1 MEERRVF
8 VRDIHNVG
16 VVGLGY
22 VGLPLA
28 AAFVRAGL
36 KVIGVD
42 IDENKVSK
50 LSRGESYI
58 ERVTSDELERAVSE
72 GRFVPTSDHSLLKE
86 ADAICIC
93 VPTPV
98 DEARVPDLS
107 AVVETSR
114 RIGRALSRGSL
125 VVLESTTYP
134 GTTDEVVGPII
145 EKESG
150 LVAGQDFLL
159 AFSPERED
167 PGVPGHTIGR
177 IPKVVGG
184 TTPEATEAAA
194 QLYSKV
200 APSVVKV
207 SSARVAEA
215 TKMLENTYRAVNIA
229 LVNELKVIFE
239 GLGIDIWE
247 VIEAAKT
254 KPFGFQAF
262 WPGPGMGGHCIPVD
276 PFYLSWKARTLGY
289 EARFIEL
296 AGQLNVEMPRY
307 VVERLDR
314 ALDSRGRTLHGARIL
329 LLGAAYKPDVDD
341 DRESPFYEIAELL
354 LERGAEVVYHDP
366 FIPRLRPGR
375 RHKLGLESVAL
386 TPQAL
391 SAADAVVIVTH
402 HSAFDPEFIVRHA
415 RLVVDTRNL
424 TKNVT
429 SGREKIVKA

>member
-1 MEERRVF
+1 MGEFRSA
-8 VRDIHNVG
+8 G

-28 AAFVRAGL
+28 AAFARSGL
-36 KVIGVD
+36 RVVGVD
-42 IDENKVSK
+42 TDAAKVER

-58 ERVTSDELERAVSE
+58 ARVGSDELARFVSE
-72 GRFVPTSDHSLLKE
+72 GRFTATTDHSRLAE
-86 ADAICIC
+86 VDAISIC
-93 VPTPV
+93 VPTPI
-98 DEARVPDLS
+98 DEARVPDLT

-114 RIGRALSRGSL
+114 RLGRSLRRGQL

-134 GTTDEVVGPII
+134 GTTDELVQPIL

-150 LVAGQDFLL
+150 LVAGSDFLV

-167 PGVPGHTIGR
+167 PGVSGHTIGN

-194 QLYSKV
+194 ALYLRV
-200 APSVVKV
+200 APAVVRV
-207 SSARVAEA
+207 SSARAAEA
-215 TKMLENTYRAVNIA
+215 AKMLENTYRAVNIA
-229 LVNELKVIFE
+229 LVNELKVIFA

-254 KPFGFQAF
+254 KPFGFHAF

-276 PFYLSWKARTLGY
+276 PFYLSWKARTVGL

-296 AGQLNVEMPRY
+296 AGQVNVEMPRY

-314 ALDSRGRTLHGARIL
+314 ALDERGRTLSGARVL

-354 LERGAEVVYHDP
+354 VERGALVAYHDP

-375 RHKLGLESVAL
+375 RRKLCMESVPL
-386 TPQAL
+386 TPEAL
-391 SAADAVVIVTH
+391 SGADAVVIVTH
-402 HSAFDPEFIVRHA
+402 HSAFDPEAIVRHA

-424 TKNVT
+424 TRDVR